1 MNWTF
6 YVLNRCPTFAV
17 KDITPQEAWSGIK
30 PSVNHFRVFGCLAHV
45 HIPDVRR
52 GKLDNKSF
60 PCVLLGVSEE
70 SKGYRL
76 FDLIAKKIIVSR
88 DVVFEEEKQWDWD
101 VSYEKQI
108 LLDLEWGENE
118 ENSERDRENDGG
130 AVNDGEGSNSGVEF
144 GEENRVEVSEN
155 EEGKRGPD
163 EVGEDEGREKG
174 PPVWMQDYVT
184 REGLSEYEANMALI
198 MSADPVFFEE
208 VVKNENWRLA
218 MDCEINSI
226 EKNKTWTL
234 NELPVGAK

>member
-1 MNWTF
+1 M
-6 YVLNRCPTFAV
+6 
-17 KDITPQEAWSGIK
+17 
-30 PSVNHFRVFGCLAHV
+30 
-45 HIPDVRR
+45 
-52 GKLDNKSF
+52 
-60 PCVLLGVSEE
+60 
-70 SKGYRL
+70 
-76 FDLIAKKIIVSR
+76 
-88 DVVFEEEKQWDWD
+88 
-101 VSYEKQI
+101 SYEKQI

-163 EVGEDEGREKG
+163 EVGEDEGRERGPPEFGEEDRVEVSENEGRERGPDEVGEDEGREKG

-184 REGLSEYEANMALI
+184 GEGLSEYEANMALI
-198 MSADPVFFEE
+198 MSADPVCFEE